1 MQDRANVS
9 GRSTILIHD
18 MRKIGNQARISG
30 RLLEMRLALNGSSIA
45 RMLLL
50 VVVVLVQMRSCW
62 SLVLLVVVVV
72 LVLNGSTLVVLLLLV
87 KRRSCRSLVLLLL
100 LLLLLLLMVVVLDGN
115 TLVVLHLLVEL
126 LLRLLME
133 SLNRWHL
140 VTKQL
145 EGISLVVLLRV
156 ELLLL
161 VVVVRDWGTLVGR
174 LEGNPLVGLLEGGT
188 MVGLLEGNPLVR
200 LLKGSSLVGRLL
212 VVWSIT
218 TSEIH
223 RLTICW
229 PRSLWSKTKFQ
240 DEETHTVK
248 SKLHAA
254 RKELTLRGGGELTSK
269 TSSDTSTECSIS
281 SSTAL
286 WSFSTPMRGI

>member
-50 VVVVLVQMRSCW
+50 LVVVLVQMRSCW
-62 SLVLLVVVVV
+62 SLVLLLLQVV

-100 LLLLLLLMVVVLDGN
+100 LLLLVLDGN

-174 LEGNPLVGLLEGGT
+174 LEGNPLVGLLERGT